1 VAGVDAKAARP
12 PAVYGPAARYGPL
25 SRLFVLL
32 VAVALAGYLVW
43 LAGTGM
49 GRTGRAMPPT
59 GGLGRGGALALLLAA
74 LALLAGV
81 FASRAPV
88 SAAIIEVS
96 DEGVTTRMI
105 GARPMPAVFVPHADL
120 RAVEVVPMRGGERMV
135 TIRARPGAA
144 RTWFQV
150 RSRDMTGT
158 DGLEIARQIA
168 RRARDGGLTV
178 QGPEARG
185 FLGADSVWIFG
196 PP

>member
-1 VAGVDAKAARP
+1 MAGLEGKPPRP
-12 PAVYGPAARYGPL
+12 PAVYGPAARPGAAA
-25 SRLFVLL
+25 RLVLLL
-32 VAVALAGYLVW
+32 VAMALAGYLAW

-49 GRTGRAMPPT
+49 GRTGWAMPPP
-59 GGLGRGGALALLLAA
+59 GGLGRGGALLLLLAA

-81 FASRAPV
+81 FASRARG

-96 DEGVTTRMI
+96 DEGVTTRMV
-105 GARPMPAVFVPHADL
+105 GARPMPAVFVPHAAL
-120 RAVEVVPMRGGERMV
+120 REIEVAPIRGERV
-135 TIRARPGAA
+135 LTIRARPYAA

-150 RSRDMTGT
+150 RSRDATGT

-168 RRARDGGLTV
+168 RRARDAGQEV

-185 FLGADSVWIFG
+185 MLGAVSVWRIG